1 MLPPQALDPEAII
14 AVQAAVI
21 AELRAAN
28 GALRTQV
35 AVMDGLIDDF
45 TVMVRPLS
53 AALALRDSVG
63 AQLGA
68 MS

>member
-45 TVMVRPLS
+45 TVMVR
-53 AALALRDSVG
+53 AH
-63 AQLGA
+63 
-68 MS
+68 

>member
-1 MLPPQALDPEAII
+1 MAHRHAGPARCPEAMLPPQALDPEAII

-45 TVMVRPLS
+45 TVMVR
-53 AALALRDSVG
+53 AH
-63 AQLGA
+63 
-68 MS
+68 